1 MKKRKQKSQ
10 ASPEPLPMPAK
21 RKQNSPASP
30 EIIIFSQPLTTPSST
45 TFELHVV
52 KECSR
57 LHPQDEPPTLDST
70 VDRNFDLNHNLC
82 PL

>member
-1 MKKRKQKSQ
+1 MKKRKQNSQ
-10 ASPEPLPMPAK
+10 ASPEPPPMPAK
-21 RKQNSPASP
+21 RKRNSPASP
-30 EIIIFSQPLTTPSST
+30 ELIIFSQPLTTPSST

-52 KECSR
+52 EECSR